1 MAAILDIFDQEKV
14 WDMALKAER
23 REGLEQGLEQ
33 GLKKGLKQE
42 AASIIRLCRRRMHM
56 PDPEVIRTLMEEMNL
71 SQDRASEYLA
81 GYDHPVSESDE

>member
-1 MAAILDIFDQEKV
+1 MAAMLDIFDQEKV

-33 GLKKGLKQE
+33 GLKKE

-81 GYDHPVSESDE
+81 GYDHPVLESDE

>member
-1 MAAILDIFDQEKV
+1 MTERGAEVMAAMLDIFDQEKV
-14 WDMALKAER
+14 WDMALKAEC
-23 REGLEQGLEQ
+23 REGLEQGL
-33 GLKKGLKQE
+33 KKE